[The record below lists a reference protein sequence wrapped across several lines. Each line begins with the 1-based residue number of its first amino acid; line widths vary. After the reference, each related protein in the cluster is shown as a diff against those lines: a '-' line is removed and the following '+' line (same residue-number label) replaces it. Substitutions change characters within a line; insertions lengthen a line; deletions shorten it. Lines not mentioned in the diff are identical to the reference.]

1 MATVPERWLGILR
14 SHRSVFTAAAA
25 PPGSRRGRS
34 PGNPVL
40 PFRSSA
46 PRLVLVALSS
56 TCSLET
62 EGLTVAL
69 EQTFPAL
76 QLTRCV
82 TLGKLLGLSVP
93 GFPWCISFL

>member
-1 MATVPERWLGILR
+1 MGPFCGFRDAEVGIMNGKGMW
-14 SHRSVFTAAAA
+14 
-25 PPGSRRGRS
+25 PPGEGP